1 MQRTIVETRD
11 GKPQELIIVAQ
22 KYRPE
27 IAEERQEPNLGL
39 SFFINEKLVQSL
51 IVSQSEIRLL
61 RVIADNPDAFYT
73 WHIDDLSHQ
82 TFVCESTIIC
92 VDIGYIG
99 KSIEKY
105 ELQRKVLEG
114 CVFRIDRVD
123 SDTNFLDLILE
134 ELDNAIES
142 DSLPIYSLE
151 SYKAAGGVL

>member
-1 MQRTIVETRD
+1 MQRATVETRD
-11 GKPQELIIVAQ
+11 RKGQELIIVAQ

-39 SFFINEKLVQSL
+39 SFFVDEKLVQSL

-61 RVIADNPDAFYT
+61 RIIADNPDAFYT

-82 TFVCESTIIC
+82 TFVCESTITC

-114 CVFRIDRVD
+114 CVFRIDRID
-123 SDTNFLDLILE
+123 GDTNFLDLILV

-151 SYKAAGGVL
+151 SYKAAGGVV